1 LACETDFV
9 ARTDAFRRLA
19 AQIAATALINAS
31 TEGQTTLEDL
41 MSAPLMPHPTA
52 TADDL
57 AYKDL
62 ATTVQDAI
70 LDATLQL
77 KENIQLVQAVV
88 YTAHDPAHACVAG
101 YAHGGDAYT
110 GRIAALVS
118 FSAAHAHG
126 NEAKVS
132 KLCRGVAQHIVG
144 MGPRDTTELLKQ
156 DYLLGGGTVAS
167 VLSQATKDWQVHLSV
182 RAFERWS
189 VDEGV
194 EADVTPSVTHLF

>member
-41 MSAPLMPHPTA
+41 MSAPLMPHP
-52 TADDL
+52 
-57 AYKDL
+57 
-62 ATTVQDAI
+62 
-70 LDATLQL
+70 TLQL